1 MHKCNSLCHLHLIV
15 FVNTSLVLLAFK
27 ANSFRIKFVSTKM
40 PVAYLLID
48 YLKKTQAVTTL
59 FFFNVPL
66 WSFLMEHLEKYNWDT
81 V

>member
-48 YLKKTQAVTTL
+48 YLKKNTSCHHT
-59 FFFNVPL
+59 FFFKCSSLVFFDGTL
-66 WSFLMEHLEKYNWDT
+66 GEI
-81 V
+81 